1 MPLPEGYVPITQQGT
16 GYFYPDEAG
25 LDMEDAEGAE
35 GVIAS
40 TMNYKEGGT
49 HIISGRM
56 CAMPRSR
63 RHRRHSVEARHD
75 CAARCHERRVGR
87 VRRKLSRQPFCERR
101 REIGVLGSKPIEEI
115 AAIRG
120 LVDVPRHLG
129 PSAVSEGS
137 AAGAR
142 VRTVSRVEHALNA
155 TVIMVH
161 SCMFASPSFALH

>member
-1 MPLPEGYVPITQQGT
+1 MAWNVDQTTDGRDLLDRLAPDYPNLAPTLTERLPRQLPPNTTDATFMAAGCAIVTGLNRVAAMVHGDNLKTLFEQRRHYAPPDRPHSYIFDERAKEPRMPLPEGYVPITQQGT

-63 RHRRHSVEARHD
+63 RRSALM
-75 CAARCHERRVGR
+75 
-87 VRRKLSRQPFCERR
+87 LSAPC
-101 REIGVLGSKPIEEI
+101 
-115 AAIRG
+115 
-120 LVDVPRHLG
+120 
-129 PSAVSEGS
+129 
-137 AAGAR
+137 
-142 VRTVSRVEHALNA
+142 
-155 TVIMVH
+155 
-161 SCMFASPSFALH
+161 